1 MTEKQEIRA
10 KSAELAMMLYGLMA
24 EPKSGGNPIV
34 FDHAKRS
41 LNDVFLL
48 AKEFED
54 FIVQETPSGLQNT
67 P

>member
-24 EPKSGGNPIV
+24 EPKPSGNPINI
-34 FDHAKRS
+34 DNARRS
-41 LNDVFLL
+41 LKNVFLL
-48 AKEFED
+48 AKDFEEF
-54 FIVQETPSGLQNT
+54 ILQETPSDLQNT

>member
-24 EPKSGGNPIV
+24 EPKLSGNPINIDNARLSLKYV
-34 FDHAKRS
+34 FS
-41 LNDVFLL
+41 L
-48 AKEFED
+48 AKDFEEF
-54 FIVQETPSGLQNT
+54 ILQETPLDLQNT

>member
-1 MTEKQEIRA
+1 MTDKQEIRA

-34 FDHAKRS
+34 FDHAIRS
-41 LNDVFLL
+41 LDEVFRL
-48 AKEFED
+48 AKIFED
-54 FIVQETPSGLQNT
+54 FILQENPSSS